1 MEKYLVAI
9 LIFLTIDSIWL
20 LTGGIYAR
28 ELVQRIQGSPIRIRY
43 MSALIVYLAMS
54 YLIYQAKD
62 FWHAVALGTATYAVY
77 DFTTHALLTNY
88 DWRFALAD
96 TVWGGILF
104 GLTHLALVSF
114 GYKN

>member
-1 MEKYLVAI
+1 MQQYLAAI
-9 LIFLTIDSIWL
+9 GIFLAIDSIWL

-28 ELVQRIQGSPIRIRY
+28 QLVERIQGRPLNVRY
-43 MSALIVYLAMS
+43 MSALLVYIAMA
-54 YLIYQAKD
+54 YLVLKADSVMEAFLQG
-62 FWHAVALGTATYAVY
+62 LATYAVY

-96 TVWGGILF
+96 TIWGGILF
-104 GLTHLALVSF
+104 SLTYLALKGF